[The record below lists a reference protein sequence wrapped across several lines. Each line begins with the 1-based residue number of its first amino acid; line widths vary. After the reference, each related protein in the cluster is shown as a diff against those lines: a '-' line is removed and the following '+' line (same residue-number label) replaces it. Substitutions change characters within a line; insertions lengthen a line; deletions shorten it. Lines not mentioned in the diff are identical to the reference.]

1 MENEVKWV
9 YYAFAKDILNKDMF
23 ACVFPGPT
31 SARVGDRVIA
41 VEDDGDGQRIGD
53 IVYKDFDRENDER
66 LNAIFS
72 FVLGKPL
79 KVKSYWSIHEVN
91 WPVEEEN
98 GDGTPDQ
105 HTETVSL

>member
-1 MENEVKWV
+1 MANEVKWV

-31 SARVGDRVIA
+31 SAGVGDRVIA
-41 VEDDGDGQRIGD
+41 AEDGGDGQRIGD
-53 IVYKDFDRENDER
+53 IVYTDFDREDDKR

-72 FVLGKPL
+72 YVLGKPL
-79 KVKSYWSIHEVN
+79 KVVSYWSVHEVK

-98 GDGTPDQ
+98 GDGASDQ
-105 HTETVSL
+105 HTETV